1 MHLCFEAFIGL
12 QIMVR
17 VGHSCYRNIEQLGVP
32 EMWSTAALI
41 CYVGWSLPIP
51 NRFG

>member
-1 MHLCFEAFIGL
+1 MRLGFEALIGL

-17 VGHSCYRNIEQLGVP
+17 VGHSCYRNTEQLGLP

-41 CYVGWSLPIP
+41 FCIG
-51 NRFG
+51 